1 MSSKFDAST
10 KILGF
15 KYQEMVA
22 LKECFEAKDGTK
34 IYLECLGDVSDGKI
48 STEVKHSIND
58 DKKLIDAI
66 TAEDIANSINIDLS
80 TYNYSAAYATKK
92 YSYRPPINVQRFN

>member
-58 DKKLIDAI
+58 DKKLIDTHIDFWKTLSNII
-66 TAEDIANSINIDLS
+66 TEYDAF
-80 TYNYSAAYATKK
+80 
-92 YSYRPPINVQRFN
+92 RFYFQS

>member
-1 MSSKFDAST
+1 MDIRVTLILNMSSKSDAST

-34 IYLECLGDVSDGKI
+34 IYMHI
-48 STEVKHSIND
+48 R
-58 DKKLIDAI
+58 
-66 TAEDIANSINIDLS
+66 
-80 TYNYSAAYATKK
+80 Y
-92 YSYRPPINVQRFN
+92 